1 MEERK
6 RKWDNKGRSGK
17 EVKMKVGEEAKGE
30 GKWEGGQGGR
40 ETESEG
46 RKEEEEDV
54 KIDSDE

>member
-1 MEERK
+1 MKERK

-17 EVKMKVGEEAKGE
+17 EVNMKVGEEAKG
-30 GKWEGGQGGR
+30 EGGQGGR

-54 KIDSDE
+54 EINSDE